1 MFSDYVVRA
10 LVTEHVDRL
19 RAAADA
25 GRLAR
30 VAMAVR
36 AACAEPRVR
45 PARRLSAARQA
56 QPHAC

>member
-30 VAMAVR
+30 AAS
-36 AACAEPRVR
+36 AACAAHAQPRVR
-45 PARRLSAARQA
+45 LARSAAAVRRP
-56 QPHAC
+56 QPCPC